1 MAGRDLMCLCK
12 SAVHAALP
20 LSLSVKTSDLY
31 LLNLYITFVK
41 SLFYFNSMCVQCHKA
56 YKVLLFMKNPFIS
69 SLIIPLLMC
78 KRGEGEGLS
87 TSDQICQRGK
97 LQHPGTV
104 TGILQERHTGSSHL
118 GHQETLFHQ

>member
-1 MAGRDLMCLCK
+1 MAGRGLMCLCK
-12 SAVHAALP
+12 SAVHAAPP

-78 KRGEGEGLS
+78 KRG
-87 TSDQICQRGK
+87 K